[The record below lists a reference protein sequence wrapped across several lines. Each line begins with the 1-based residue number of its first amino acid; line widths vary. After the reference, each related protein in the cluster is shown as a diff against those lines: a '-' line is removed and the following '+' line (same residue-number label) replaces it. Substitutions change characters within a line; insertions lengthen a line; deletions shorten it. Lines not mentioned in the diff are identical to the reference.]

1 MMGDRQPRPLIVP
14 GHGADPPARRRQDEL
29 RGDHAHGLEGHAP
42 HGAGLGVGAEPVRHI
57 AENLGVFREFHFV
70 EARQLAGI
78 DRRLA
83 WGDELRD
90 RGDLGCGK
98 NATIG
103 LHGSQISPLEKIPDE
118 FGRNCRCG
126 GDTGTGRAQR

>member
-83 WGDELRD
+83 WAMNCVTVEI
-90 RGDLGCGK
+90 LGAARMPQYACTAH
-98 NATIG
+98 N
-103 LHGSQISPLEKIPDE
+103 
-118 FGRNCRCG
+118 
-126 GDTGTGRAQR
+126 